1 LVSRIGKRRKSRHGR
16 DEEIHSRKAGA
27 ECKNNSADVRALQQ
41 LLIAAGEIIKG
52 GDSGKWDK
60 TTAIALQS
68 FQTSVQKQYPNLTL
82 SVPIRSYVEPTDY
95 VLLMMAWKG
104 QMLIPLPYKRSWNGV
119 KELHEWFVRNEIK
132 YNTGADKGGG
142 NRANYGVDKRCDYA
156 IQSTN
161 KRFAR
166 GPVQMDCTTYVILM
180 LSIYLFGDAH
190 NARYDADC
198 SKFGGDS
205 EFHCARDRY
214 GYVRVNRSE
223 KQGKVEK
230 QLGYFTKA
238 EQILTATEQD
248 PDSLYVLEVGS
259 PRDVKGKDKEGDEV
273 TVMHV
278 GGVTH
283 MALLYNDRVY
293 ECTTHQPGAACIDRP
308 VEKFMA
314 NKRTVY
320 LFKPPS

>member
-1 LVSRIGKRRKSRHGR
+1 MGATKKFIREKVGADGKNS
-16 DEEIHSRKAGA
+16 
-27 ECKNNSADVRALQQ
+27 SADVRALQQ

-52 GDSGKWDK
+52 GDNGKWDK
-60 TTAIALQS
+60 DTAAALQS
-68 FQTSVQKQYPNLTL
+68 FQTSVRKQYPDLTL
-82 SVPIRSYVEPTDY
+82 AVPIRPYVEPGDH

-119 KELHEWFVRNEIK
+119 KELHEWFVTNDIK
-132 YNTGADKGGG
+132 YNSGADKGGG
-142 NRANYGVDKRCDYA
+142 NRANYGVDKHPDYA
-156 IQSTN
+156 VQTTN

-166 GPVQMDCTTYVILM
+166 GPVQMDCTTYVNLM

-214 GYVRVNRSE
+214 GYMRVNRPE
-223 KQGKVEK
+223 RQGKVEK
-230 QLGYFTKA
+230 QLGYFTRTD
-238 EQILTATEQD
+238 QILAATEED
-248 PDSLYVLEVGS
+248 PDRLYALEVGS
-259 PRDVKGKDKEGDEV
+259 PRDVKAKDKEGDEV

-283 MALLYNDRVY
+283 MALLYKGRVY
-293 ECTTHQPGAACIDRP
+293 ECTTHQPRAACIDRT
-308 VEKFMA
+308 VKEFMA

-320 LFKPPS
+320 LFKAPS